1 MERSIKS
8 SRTVLPGYIVISAF
22 FALILI
28 VQLIFISDLEK
39 SLSLKEIQSLAGI
52 GGKQLVSTLN
62 HLFDVTG
69 YTLVLSSILIVTC
82 SYILIRK
89 RIRVSLGPSVN
100 SALSGHEPG
109 KKSMK
114 PGSSEAV
121 INPVKE
127 SISNKRTIHH
137 PRERNTYPDT
147 ESHSMEDTL
156 KSAQDMSSSLQ
167 IHNEAIVQIKNI
179 IDSMSSVISE
189 NNPPANHLSDP
200 NWYTDTYNV

>member
-8 SRTVLPGYIVISAF
+8 SRTVLSGYIVISAF

-121 INPVKE
+121 INRVKE

-147 ESHSMEDTL
+147 ESNSMEDTL